1 MAVDDSNP
9 RKRKAER
16 FQEIIKQSVNTN
28 RLSGESLVSRVSAK
42 KGVKYYEGES
52 FPTPKKQTSKQS
64 GRTVNNN
71 VKRTKGLSSRF
82 FDDYIDLR
90 KPIQMERGKM
100 QNKAQISEAILK
112 NLTTGKSENLE
123 TDINR
128 TLPEIQAIRNS
139 SQDKIS
145 VENDKTYITLKL
157 IEKES
162 DSE

>member
-1 MAVDDSNP
+1 M
-9 RKRKAER
+9 
-16 FQEIIKQSVNTN
+16 
-28 RLSGESLVSRVSAK
+28 
-42 KGVKYYEGES
+42 
-52 FPTPKKQTSKQS
+52 
-64 GRTVNNN
+64 
-71 VKRTKGLSSRF
+71 KRTKGLSSRF
-82 FDDYIDLR
+82 FDDYVDLR

-139 SQDKIS
+139 SQDKVF